1 MSVSVAVI
9 GSGPAG
15 MYAVDGLLKSES
27 GHDFEID
34 VIDRLP
40 SPFGLIRAGVA
51 PDHFKTRNTARQFMR
66 TLDEE
71 AVRYLGN
78 VEVGRDLSYEELKAN
93 YDVVIFAIGA
103 YNDRALGVPGE
114 GLPGVY
120 GACAFVGWYN
130 GHPDYRDLD
139 PLLDKGGVAVIG
151 IGNVALDVS
160 RLLAKTPSERDGSD
174 ICEHAEAAI
183 AAAPLDTVYVFGRR
197 GPNEAGFTPKELG
210 EIRDLKRCA
219 VKIDPAQLPDS
230 VPDNIDGRVK
240 GIKEKNLG
248 ILQDIAGQD
257 KDLPVTMNMTFYA
270 SPIEV
275 LGTDRVEGLRLERT
289 NVVDG
294 KATATGETFDIEVG
308 AVVTAIGYHAVAPEG
323 VPMDGGVIAN
333 DKGRVEDGVYCVGWC
348 KRGPTGTIPTNGPD
362 SREVVDLILEDISD
376 GEKPGRD
383 AIDALLA
390 ERGPRIVSW
399 PEWQK
404 IADEETARAAANRPR
419 ERFTR
424 ISEMLAVLD

>member
-27 GHDFEID
+27 GHDFKID

-71 AVRYLGN
+71 SVRYLGN
-78 VEVGRDLSYEELKAN
+78 VEVGRDISYEELKAN

-114 GLPGVY
+114 DLPGVY

-160 RLLAKTPSERDGSD
+160 RLLAKKPSERDGSD
-174 ICEHAEAAI
+174 ICEHAEDAM
-183 AAAPLDTVYVFGRR
+183 AAAPLETIHVFGRR

-210 EIRDLKRCA
+210 ETRDLERCA

-230 VPDNIDGRVK
+230 VPDDLDGRLK
-240 GIKEKNLG
+240 GIKEKNLA
-248 ILQDIAGQD
+248 ILKEIVAQD
-257 KDLPVTMNMTFYA
+257 KDLPVTMHMTFYA

-289 NVVDG
+289 EVVDG
-294 KATATGETFDIEVG
+294 RAKPTGETFDVEVG
-308 AVVTAIGYHAVAPEG
+308 TVVTAIGYHAIAPEG

-333 DKGRVEDGVYCVGWC
+333 DNGRVEDGVYCVGWC

-376 GEKPGRD
+376 GSKPGQA

-390 ERGPRIVSW
+390 ERGTRIVNW
-399 PEWQK
+399 EEWQK
-404 IADEETARAAANRPR
+404 IADEEIARAADNRPR